1 MLTLTYNTNTVSF
14 NDTDKLQIFYE
25 VASGDPYQDRPLKVD
40 GSGVTQPVS
49 LSGGATAANQTS
61 ELTKLD
67 TLHIDLG
74 TIDGHVDG
82 LETAVASTN
91 TKLDTLH
98 ADVDGLETA
107 VASTNTKL
115 DTVHS
120 DLLTID
126 GHVDGLETLGTS
138 TNTKLDTLHADVDGL
153 ETAVASTNTKLDTLH
168 SDVDGLET
176 AVASTNTKLDT
187 VHADLASIDAG
198 VPSALGQ
205 GVMSASMSVVVASDQ
220 TAVSTVA
227 SGSVAHDTVDSGN
240 PIKTG
245 GQARTTNPTAVD
257 DGDRTNFIADKLGK
271 QVVVGAIRDLKAN
284 QQTTITSSTA
294 ETTIVTAVASVFLDL
309 YGLIITNT
317 SSLGTKVTI
326 KDATAGTTRFV
337 FWVPANDTRGFM
349 LNESAAVKQAAT
361 NNNWTATAGTAVS
374 SLEITALT
382 VQNV

>member
-1 MLTLTYNTNTVSF
+1 MENYTFNKASKTVTFTDFTTIDLDRILLVTDVTNNTIIYNFADPTTGGTVATNVLTLTYNTNTVSF

-67 TLHIDLG
+67 TLHTDLG

-120 DLLTID
+120 DLLAID

-138 TNTKLDTLHADVDGL
+138 TNTKLDTLHTDVDGL
-153 ETAVASTNTKLDTLH
+153 EAAVSSTNTKLDTLH
-168 SDVDGLET
+168 NDVDGLET

-187 VHADLASIDAG
+187 VHTDLSAIDAG
-198 VPSALGQ
+198 IPSALGQ
-205 GVMSASMSVVVASDQ
+205 GVMSASMSVVVASD
-220 TAVSTVA
+220 AGYCSYSYRRCCA
-227 SGSVAHDTVDSGN
+227 S
-240 PIKTG
+240 
-245 GQARTTNPTAVD
+245 
-257 DGDRTNFIADKLGK
+257 
-271 QVVVGAIRDLKAN
+271 
-284 QQTTITSSTA
+284 
-294 ETTIVTAVASVFLDL
+294 
-309 YGLIITNT
+309 
-317 SSLGTKVTI
+317 
-326 KDATAGTTRFV
+326 
-337 FWVPANDTRGFM
+337 
-349 LNESAAVKQAAT
+349 
-361 NNNWTATAGTAVS
+361 
-374 SLEITALT
+374 
-382 VQNV
+382 